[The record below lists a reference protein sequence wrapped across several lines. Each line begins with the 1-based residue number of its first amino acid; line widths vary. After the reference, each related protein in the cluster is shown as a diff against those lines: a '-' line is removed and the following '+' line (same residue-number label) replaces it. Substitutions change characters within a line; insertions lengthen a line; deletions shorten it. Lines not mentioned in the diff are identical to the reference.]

1 MLTMARNKAGWW
13 SNAIQNKLIIMVLAM
28 MIVVPFIATPLD
40 ARNTGLAALTV
51 ESFGVMLLVTLLWR
65 KKPSFKSEDVAGFLK
80 TGANL
85 PVLLYMM
92 WVLVSLTQ
100 SPHFWYSVQEVM
112 RIASG
117 VIVYF
122 VVAYQFRRSEHI
134 TKCVELLVYL
144 GIGVSLF
151 AFAQYASSPSSSHY
165 ATGLFGDHQLLGSFL
180 MIILPFVC
188 VAALTEQSPNKQLIA
203 QISAVSTVI
212 ALLMSQARSAWVG
225 SASGITV
232 LAIMLLWNASYRNSM
247 VRKKHEVVMPIMLI
261 AVAVGFFFLVS
272 PESGNIGDR
281 MHSTLNG
288 SSESAVAYR
297 AQLADGALA
306 MIKERPITG
315 QGVGLYSMYQYKYTK
330 SGMAISRMHERGVNK
345 IMKAKPF
352 ARPGMGEMAHNL
364 YLQTGAELGLPGLLL
379 IIAIPISFVTL
390 GLNKVRIMDEGIRR
404 SVLLASIASTTA
416 FVVDAIASP
425 SWQFGQLSMFFWLTL
440 GLGASSLRPRH
451 RFYSSTREIA
461 ELEEEHSTSPARAA
475 MRVLSAAVG
484 IGLLAVIA
492 PSVIYASPP
501 GYAVPKSADI
511 EPKNA
516 LIFSFQQQAYTL
528 TVTFTDNSQ
537 YDVTTEPTTIF
548 SIIGAHQGFL
558 NGVNNSVY
566 NAGIGPETVTIKGQ
580 YTQNSVTVSDST
592 QLFVVR
598 GG

>member
-1 MLTMARNKAGWW
+1 MARNKVGWW
-13 SNAIQNKLIIMVLAM
+13 SNAVQNKLIIMVLAM

-65 KKPSFKSEDVAGFLK
+65 KKPSFNAQDVTGFIK

-85 PVLLYMM
+85 PVLLYML

-100 SPHFWYSVQEVM
+100 SPHFWYSVQEVL

-117 VIVYF
+117 VMVYF

-134 TKCVELLVYL
+134 TKCVDLRVYL

-151 AFAQYASSPSSSHY
+151 AFAQYAGSPSSNHY

-180 MIILPFVC
+180 MIILPFVA
-188 VAALTEQSPNKQLIA
+188 VAALTEQSPNKQLVA
-203 QISAVSTVI
+203 QISAVATVI

-225 SASGITV
+225 TASGITV
-232 LAIMLLWNASYRNSM
+232 LAVLMLWNASYRNAM
-247 VRKKHEVVMPIMLI
+247 VRKKHEVVMPVMLI

-288 SSESAVAYR
+288 SSETAIAYR
-297 AQLADGALA
+297 AQLADGAIA
-306 MIKERPITG
+306 MIKERPAMG
-315 QGVGLYSMYQYKYTK
+315 QGIGLYSMYQYKYTK
-330 SGMAISRMHERGVNK
+330 SGMAVSRLREHSVNRF
-345 IMKAKPF
+345 MKSQAF

-364 YLQTGAELGLPGLLL
+364 YLQTGAELGIPGLILM
-379 IIAIPISFVTL
+379 IAIPISFITL
-390 GLNKVRIMDEGIRR
+390 GLNKVRVMDAGIRR
-404 SVLLASIASTTA
+404 SVLLAALASTTA

-425 SWQFGQLSMFFWLTL
+425 SWQYGQLSMFFWLTL

-451 RFYSSTREIA
+451 RFYSSTREVA
-461 ELEEEHSTSPARAA
+461 ELEEEHSHSPARSA
-475 MRVLSAAVG
+475 MRVLAAGLG
-484 IGLLAVIA
+484 IGLIALIA

-501 GYAVPKSADI
+501 AYLVPKSADI

-548 SIIGAHQGFL
+548 SIVGAHQGFL
-558 NGVNNSVY
+558 NGTNNSVY

-592 QLFVVR
+592 ALFVVR